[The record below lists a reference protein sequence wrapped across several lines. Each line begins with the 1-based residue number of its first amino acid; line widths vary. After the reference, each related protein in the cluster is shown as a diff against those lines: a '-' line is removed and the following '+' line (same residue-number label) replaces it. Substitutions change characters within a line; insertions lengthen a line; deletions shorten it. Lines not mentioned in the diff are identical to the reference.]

1 MKIVHCAYFKTL
13 RLRGCF
19 WAGMAYK
26 LNNGLTRLGHQ
37 TVCYNDREAARAL
50 ALFGTKTPWSVRKTN
65 DNFYHYCLDFRP
77 DAIILGHADI
87 ITAETLL
94 KIRDKV
100 PGVKIL
106 QWNVDCINPYT
117 DWGEHN
123 IGNIKSK
130 LDAVDFSLITTADR
144 KLLRQFDPIRH
155 NVGFIPNPVDKGI
168 EDGQTFAN
176 PAPMYDLLFAASPVK
191 LREFGG
197 KMAYG
202 REIAEFLQRRAPENR
217 FLFPRISSPM
227 LNGTVYF
234 DTLKQAAGVLNLSL
248 SNHDYLYSSDRMAH
262 AMGNGCL
269 TYIDRH
275 TGFGGLFGEDE
286 AGFFSSAEELIEQIE
301 RFRKFPA
308 ERAKTAERGWR
319 HYHALFNET
328 AIAGYVA
335 ALLGGN
341 FNAADYPFPT
351 LLQAETGAAETGA
364 AETGA

>member
-1 MKIVHCAYFKTL
+1 MKAMKIVHCAYFKTL

-26 LNNGLTRLGHQ
+26 LNNGLARLGHQ

-130 LDAVDFSLITTADR
+130 LDAVDFSLTTTADR

-275 TGFGGLFGEDE
+275 TGFGDLFGEDE

-319 HYHALFNET
+319 HYHVLFNET
-328 AIAGYVA
+328 AVAGYVA

-364 AETGA
+364 

>member
-1 MKIVHCAYFKTL
+1 MKAMKIVHCTYFKTL

-26 LNNGLTRLGHQ
+26 LNNGLARLGHQ

-130 LDAVDFSLITTADR
+130 LDAVDFSLTTTADR

-234 DTLKQAAGVLNLSL
+234 DTLKKSAGVLKN
-248 SNHDYLYSSDRMAH
+248 
-262 AMGNGCL
+262 
-269 TYIDRH
+269 
-275 TGFGGLFGEDE
+275 
-286 AGFFSSAEELIEQIE
+286 
-301 RFRKFPA
+301 
-308 ERAKTAERGWR
+308 
-319 HYHALFNET
+319 
-328 AIAGYVA
+328 
-335 ALLGGN
+335 
-341 FNAADYPFPT
+341 
-351 LLQAETGAAETGA
+351 
-364 AETGA
+364 

>member
-1 MKIVHCAYFKTL
+1 M
-13 RLRGCF
+13 
-19 WAGMAYK
+19 
-26 LNNGLTRLGHQ
+26 
-37 TVCYNDREAARAL
+37 
-50 ALFGTKTPWSVRKTN
+50 
-65 DNFYHYCLDFRP
+65 
-77 DAIILGHADI
+77 
-87 ITAETLL
+87 
-94 KIRDKV
+94 
-100 PGVKIL
+100 
-106 QWNVDCINPYT
+106 
-117 DWGEHN
+117 
-123 IGNIKSK
+123 
-130 LDAVDFSLITTADR
+130 
-144 KLLRQFDPIRH
+144 
-155 NVGFIPNPVDKGI
+155 DKGI

-202 REIAEFLQRRAPENR
+202 REIADFLQRRAPENR

-234 DTLKQAAGVLNLSL
+234 DTLKQAAGVLNLSR

-275 TGFGGLFGEDE
+275 TGFGDLFGEDE

-364 AETGA
+364 

>member
-144 KLLRQFDPIRH
+144 KLLRQFDPH
-155 NVGFIPNPVDKGI
+155 
-168 EDGQTFAN
+168 
-176 PAPMYDLLFAASPVK
+176 PAQCRLYPQS
-191 LREFGG
+191 GG
-197 KMAYG
+197 
-202 REIAEFLQRRAPENR
+202 
-217 FLFPRISSPM
+217 
-227 LNGTVYF
+227 
-234 DTLKQAAGVLNLSL
+234 
-248 SNHDYLYSSDRMAH
+248 
-262 AMGNGCL
+262 
-269 TYIDRH
+269 
-275 TGFGGLFGEDE
+275 
-286 AGFFSSAEELIEQIE
+286 
-301 RFRKFPA
+301 
-308 ERAKTAERGWR
+308 
-319 HYHALFNET
+319 
-328 AIAGYVA
+328 
-335 ALLGGN
+335 
-341 FNAADYPFPT
+341 
-351 LLQAETGAAETGA
+351 
-364 AETGA
+364 